1 MVPSSEKE
9 QDPAGLHLLAHIT
22 TGLWVTQTSL
32 ETSSVSAARCSTL
45 WTQAVSGVVIS
56 MGLDMCCCGSVA
68 VAGPGSKPALPFSG
82 FVTFRAVT

>member
-45 WTQAVSGVVIS
+45 WTQAVGGVVIS
-56 MGLDMCCCGSVA
+56 MGLDM
-68 VAGPGSKPALPFSG
+68 AGPGSKPALPFSG